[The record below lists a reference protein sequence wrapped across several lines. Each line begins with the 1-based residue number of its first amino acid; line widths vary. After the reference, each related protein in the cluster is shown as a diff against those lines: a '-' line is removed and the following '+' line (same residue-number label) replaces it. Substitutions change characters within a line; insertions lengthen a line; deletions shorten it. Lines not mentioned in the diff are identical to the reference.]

1 MATVASPYPQGSE
14 PRPNIPSAAVRLPAV
29 VDYEQVDREII
40 GTLRPTLGWFAALG
54 TAILCLLIGISAW
67 MYQIYSGLGVAGYN
81 PPVMWGVYIITFVF
95 WIGIGHAGTLISA
108 ILYLYRAGF
117 RTSIY
122 RCAEAMT
129 VFAVMTAALFP
140 ILHLG
145 RPWKFFWL
153 IPYPNWR
160 LIWPQ
165 FKSPLVWDVFAI
177 LTYFTVSSTFL
188 YIGLIPDIAT
198 MRDRETNPIRKRIY
212 SMLSLGWR
220 NSDREWRHFTRAY
233 LFLAAF
239 STPLVLSVH
248 SVVSFDF
255 AMALTPGW
263 HATIFPPY
271 FVAGAIFSGMGMVF
285 TIIIPIRRFFGL
297 KHYVTL
303 NDLDAAAK
311 MTLFTSMIVGLAYL
325 TEFQIAWMSG
335 NKFEQEYFWN
345 RVFGQWAW
353 AAWIMIIC
361 NMVLPLSLFSQKL
374 RRNPT
379 WLFILSLFINLGM
392 WFERFVIVVPS
403 LSHEF
408 EPWQWSSYAPT
419 FVDYSILIGSFG
431 WFFMWFLL
439 FIKQLPVM
447 AIAELKEV
455 VPPKRKHPHPE
466 EYEHSRDEG
475 IAHPHITGEH
485 ELPPGGG
492 KH

>member
-1 MATVASPYPQGSE
+1 MAS
-14 PRPNIPSAAVRLPAV
+14 SAAPFPGSDDAPVRLPRVATADVQLPAV
-29 VDYEQVDREII
+29 RDYEQVDREII
-40 GTLRPTLGWFAALG
+40 ATLKPTLGWFACLAV
-54 TAILCLLIGISAW
+54 AIVCLLIGISAW

-95 WIGIGHAGTLISA
+95 WIGIGHAGTLFSA

-188 YIGLIPDIAT
+188 YIGLIPDIAVL
-198 MRDRETNPIRKRIY
+198 RDREKNPVRKAIF
-212 SMLSLGWR
+212 SALSLGWR
-220 NSDREWRHFTRAY
+220 NSDTEWRHFTRAY

-271 FVAGAIFSGMGMVF
+271 FVAGAIFSGIGMVF
-285 TIIIPIRRFFGL
+285 TIIIPIRKYFGL

-303 NDLDAAAK
+303 NHLDAAAK
-311 MTLFTSMIVGLAYL
+311 LCLFTSLVVGCAYL
-325 TEFQIAWMSG
+325 IEFWVAWYSG
-335 NKFEQEYFWN
+335 N
-345 RVFGQWAW
+345 A
-353 AAWIMIIC
+353 
-361 NMVLPLSLFSQKL
+361 
-374 RRNPT
+374 
-379 WLFILSLFINLGM
+379 
-392 WFERFVIVVPS
+392 
-403 LSHEF
+403 
-408 EPWQWSSYAPT
+408 
-419 FVDYSILIGSFG
+419 
-431 WFFMWFLL
+431 
-439 FIKQLPVM
+439 
-447 AIAELKEV
+447 
-455 VPPKRKHPHPE
+455 
-466 EYEHSRDEG
+466 
-475 IAHPHITGEH
+475 
-485 ELPPGGG
+485 
-492 KH
+492 

>member
-1 MATVASPYPQGSE
+1 MATVVQPRRDDELAQ
-14 PRPNIPSAAVRLPAV
+14 RPNVPSAGNRLPGV
-29 VDYEQVDREII
+29 RDYEQVDHEILR
-40 GTLRPTLGWFAALG
+40 TLRPTGGWFAGLAL
-54 TAILCLLIGISAW
+54 AIVCMLIGASAW
-67 MYQIYSGLGVAGYN
+67 TYQIYWGLGQAGYE

-95 WIGIGHAGTLISA
+95 WVGIGHAGTLISA
-108 ILYLYRAGF
+108 ILYLFRAGF
-117 RTSIY
+117 RTTIY

-129 VFAVMTAALFP
+129 VFAVMTAGLFP
-140 ILHLG
+140 IIHIG

-153 IPYPNWR
+153 LPYPNWR

-177 LTYFTVSSTFL
+177 LTYLTVSSTFL
-188 YIGLIPDIAT
+188 YIGLIPDIAVL
-198 MRDRETNPIRKRIY
+198 RDRETNPVRKRIF
-212 SMLSLGWR
+212 SIMSLGWR
-220 NSDREWRHFTRAY
+220 NSDTEWRHFTRAY

-271 FVAGAIFSGMGMVF
+271 FVAGAIFSGIGMVF
-285 TIIIPIRRFFGL
+285 TIIIPIRKFFRL
-297 KHYVTL
+297 QHYVTL

-311 MTLFTSMIVGLAYL
+311 MCLFTSLVVGLAYL

-335 NKFEQEYFWN
+335 NKYEQEYFWN

-361 NMVLPLSLFSQKL
+361 NMVLPLTLFSQKL
-374 RRNPT
+374 RRNPS
-379 WLFILSLFINLGM
+379 WLFILSIFINLGM

-408 EPWQWSSYAPT
+408 EPWQWTTYAPT
-419 FVDYSILIGSFG
+419 WVDWSILAGSFG

-439 FIKQLPVM
+439 FIRQLPVL
-447 AIAELKEV
+447 ALAEIKEIV
-455 VPPKRKHPHPE
+455 LSRQRVSHQHGTHNIDVTGRLLA
-466 EYEHSRDEG
+466 YERET
-475 IAHPHITGEH
+475 P
-485 ELPPGGG
+485 
-492 KH
+492 